1 MLEQT
6 DEVYMHD
13 CFNLALQAEGRTA
26 PNPIVGALVV
36 RDDGHIVGTGYHP
49 AAGKPHAEVYA
60 LDAARDLARG
70 ATLYVSL
77 EPCCHYGK
85 TPPCTDKIIKS
96 GIRKVVAAVEDP
108 NPKVSGRGFE
118 QLRAAGIELV
128 YPLLREQARWLNRSF
143 IKAISTG
150 MPWVVLKIASTLDGK
165 IADRYGKSR
174 WITGEEAREYV
185 HELRNRLD
193 CVLVGAATV
202 RVDDPEL
209 NVRDIVHFRHPKRA
223 VVDTNLTI
231 KPNARMCNPENGGN
245 TIIYC
250 SEESFKKQGGYP
262 EKVEIVPTP
271 TIDNGSQSG
280 PARADLQFVL
290 RDLKKHNVN
299 SILCE
304 GGGSLA
310 GSLLQHDLV
319 DEIVWILAPAILGDP
334 EAVPSSIINRAIPL
348 NGMKRFHHF
357 ESVVLGQ
364 DTLIRLT
371 RENYLSDLQS
381 SQPEVHQI

>member
-6 DEVYMHD
+6 EEELMHD

-26 PNPIVGALVV
+26 PNPIVGAMVV
-36 RDDGHIVGTGYHP
+36 RDDGAILGTGYHP

-60 LDAARDLARG
+60 LDAARELARG

-85 TPPCTDKIIKS
+85 TPPCTEKIIKS
-96 GIRKVVAAVEDP
+96 GIRRVVAAVEDP

-143 IKAISTG
+143 IKTITTG

-174 WITGEEAREYV
+174 WITGPEAREYV

-193 CVLVGAATV
+193 CVMVGAATA

-231 KPNARMCNPENGGN
+231 KPDARMCNPESGGN

-250 SEESFKKQGGYP
+250 SEEAFKSKGAYP
-262 EKVEIVPTP
+262 DKVEIVQTP
-271 TIDNGSQSG
+271 TIANGSQTS
-280 PARADLQFVL
+280 PERADLQFVL
-290 RDLKKHNVN
+290 KDLKKHNVN

-310 GSLLQHDLV
+310 GSLLQNDLV
-319 DEIVWILAPAILGDP
+319 DEIVWIVAPAILGDP
-334 EAVPSSIINRAIPL
+334 EAVASSTINSAIPL
-348 NGMKRFHHF
+348 KNVKRFHHF

-371 RENYLSDLQS
+371 RENYLSDLRV
-381 SQPEVHQI
+381 PIVEAHQI